1 MEFPW
6 RDREAIRRHWY
17 LILNTATDI
26 AQFPQLGDNL
36 MLCAG
41 DLLQAHAAANLLET
55 LFDASLQ
62 KPSHSRSSFVSGS
75 RAEKMKLSA
84 IFRPRNYDYAVF
96 ISQREHFS
104 SNRHSLNAPACP
116 CVSSTAMIA

>member
-6 RDREAIRRHWY
+6 RDREAIRCHWH

-41 DLLQAHAAANLLET
+41 DLLQAHADANLLET

-62 KPSHSRSSFVSGS
+62 KPGHSRSSFVSGS

-84 IFRPRNYDYAVF
+84 IFGPPNDKAQRRLKAARWSTLLEGI
-96 ISQREHFS
+96 ISQPLHKQIQSPF
-104 SNRHSLNAPACP
+104 L
-116 CVSSTAMIA
+116 